1 MACDLCK
8 SPGAAVSRPDDDFC
22 RGLGLQNHDFV
33 FDDSAQVVIPE
44 SVLPTLRPMCKTNPK
59 DDRGQNLETS
69 FFDWKMNIS
78 SWKYPGEKTCFY
90 ETNPNRENQEA

>member
-1 MACDLCK
+1 
-8 SPGAAVSRPDDDFC
+8 
-22 RGLGLQNHDFV
+22 
-33 FDDSAQVVIPE
+33 
-44 SVLPTLRPMCKTNPK
+44 MCKTNPK